1 MVGPTSACPQD
12 RYVQGSAPRSARS
25 ALWQLAQPGRARYL
39 TVAAALQIVAFA
51 IAAATPGG
59 AHQLIPILA
68 GVALTIASLRLPRQE
83 AAPHPLDCPSVAGAA
98 SVNEAIEVESEPK
111 GDLSHVASAPCA
123 LPFMGE
129 RILLQADH
137 HGISRLSQIASRLG
151 RMPAARSRPWGE
163 LMARVSHD
171 LRTPLNA
178 VIGFSDVMNAE
189 LFGPVGNPRYREYA
203 RHIRDCGRELLK
215 SAEDTLAMTCLLDQQ
230 APSMTT
236 IPLDL
241 GEIVHEAWNFYGDEA
256 ESRGIRLSTDMPAT
270 LELIAERRPMRQILI
285 NLFSEALRRSAGD
298 GVIGLMAHTD
308 GDLVQ
313 LEVFVRGGPKLDDT
327 GTSSLA
333 VCLAR
338 ALLEL
343 QGAALVEIDDPGT
356 SWRAVTVLRKA
367 VQPDFFNATG
377 AFEPQAQ
384 SLC

>member
-1 MVGPTSACPQD
+1 M
-12 RYVQGSAPRSARS
+12 
-25 ALWQLAQPGRARYL
+25 
-39 TVAAALQIVAFA
+39 
-51 IAAATPGG
+51 
-59 AHQLIPILA
+59 
-68 GVALTIASLRLPRQE
+68 
-83 AAPHPLDCPSVAGAA
+83 
-98 SVNEAIEVESEPK
+98 NEAIEVTSEPK
-111 GDLSHVASAPCA
+111 SDLSHVASAPCA

-137 HGISRLSQIASRLG
+137 PGLTRLTQIASRLG

-163 LMARVSHD
+163 LMARVSHE

-230 APSMTT
+230 APSTTT

-256 ESRGIRLSTDMPAT
+256 ESRGIRLSTDMPPT
-270 LELIAERRPMRQILI
+270 VDLVAERRPMRQILI
-285 NLFSEALRRSAGD
+285 NLFSEALRRSAND

-327 GTSSLA
+327 GTASLA

-343 QGAALVEIDDPGT
+343 QGAALVEIDDHGS

-367 VQPDFFNATG
+367 VQPDFFNSTA
-377 AFEPQAQ
+377 AFDHQAP

>member
-1 MVGPTSACPQD
+1 M
-12 RYVQGSAPRSARS
+12 
-25 ALWQLAQPGRARYL
+25 
-39 TVAAALQIVAFA
+39 
-51 IAAATPGG
+51 
-59 AHQLIPILA
+59 
-68 GVALTIASLRLPRQE
+68 
-83 AAPHPLDCPSVAGAA
+83 
-98 SVNEAIEVESEPK
+98 NEAMEAKSEPVS
-111 GDLSHVASAPCA
+111 DLTHVASAPCA

-137 HGISRLSQIASRLG
+137 PGITRLSMIASRLG

-163 LMARVSHD
+163 LMARVSHE

-230 APSMTT
+230 APCTST

-241 GEIVHEAWNFYGDEA
+241 GEILHEAWNFYGDEA

-270 LELIAERRPMRQILI
+270 LELMAERRPMRQILI
-285 NLFSEALRRSAGD
+285 NLFSEALRRSADG

-327 GTSSLA
+327 GTASLA
-333 VCLAR
+333 ICLAR

-343 QGAALVEIDDPGT
+343 QGAALVEIDDPGST
-356 SWRAVTVLRKA
+356 WRAVTVLRKA
-367 VQPDFFNATG
+367 AQTDFFNTPAT
-377 AFEPQAQ
+377 FEQPVP